1 MSNFRNRLRKLGF
14 ISIEVVLIGS
24 VVLAGGLI
32 GVDRLM
38 RNGSGASNHQQGV
51 FNSLFNNESE
61 GENGGSETNVP
72 LGELAPVIYWGVD
85 GSGRLIISDEEVSSN
100 KSGNFVRE
108 AEFIQATDIPWSS
121 YSDQIT
127 SVEVIKVSKEISPV
141 SLDNWF
147 YGLTNCSNLKLES
160 LRADNAIS
168 MKHTFAYAGY
178 QVSSFTIE
186 GLKNWNTQNVK
197 DMSYAFNGAGG
208 MSPNWNIG
216 DLSLW
221 KTGNVENMEGMFAV
235 AGHVANTWN
244 IGNISSWNTSN
255 VKNMSGMFNMAASGT
270 RDFSLDLSHW
280 DVSNVTDMTFMFR
293 SVGHNATNW
302 SISGLQNWNTQNV
315 KSMAGMF
322 EYSGTAANSYSM
334 NVSSWNT
341 QNVENMSNM
350 FNKAGE
356 DATYSFNLSEWNV
369 AKVTNHNGFDTSVE
383 GKIILPDW
391 NN

>member
-1 MSNFRNRLRKLGF
+1 MFNFRNRLKKLGF

-24 VVLAGGLI
+24 IVLAGGMI
-32 GVDRLM
+32 GVDKLIK
-38 RNGSGASNHQQGV
+38 NGSGASNQQQGV
-51 FNSLFNNESE
+51 FNSLFDNESKN
-61 GENGGSETNVP
+61 ENGDSGVNAP
-72 LGELAPVIYWGVD
+72 LGELAPVIYWGID

-108 AEFIQATDIPWSS
+108 TEFIQATDIPWSS

-178 QVSSFTIE
+178 QVNSFTIE

-221 KTGNVENMEGMFAV
+221 KTGNVESMEGMFAV
-235 AGHVANTWN
+235 AGYAANTWN

-270 RDFSLDLSHW
+270 SNFALDLSHW
-280 DVSNVTDMTFMFR
+280 DVGNVTDMTFMFR
-293 SVGHNATNW
+293 SVGHNASNW

-391 NN
+391 NS